1 MISDAKKQGNGVNGG
16 EIMARLIYGTAYRG
30 MIRFSITDS
39 KDVVHE
45 LRERHKLSYLPTV
58 VLGRLVTASILVI
71 PWLGERETITFVISS
86 TGPAGNVV
94 AQSTWEGTVRGYITN
109 TKFELEK
116 NEFGKFDVKGAIVG
130 GDLTVVRD
138 VGLKTPLVSKVP
150 IVSGEIAEDIA
161 YYYTKSE
168 QIPSAFALGVLMDK
182 DGVAKAGGL
191 AIQILDKS
199 ISEEIVSGIE
209 KRLNGFA
216 ITSYLGEKSLEDI
229 AKYVLGTEELLVEEM
244 NVVFKCLCS
253 RKKAFES
260 LKVLDLSDLNEMLG
274 EGKAE
279 VTCKW
284 CSTTYTFEPEEIKV
298 VIEEKKKLVN

>member
-1 MISDAKKQGNGVNGG
+1 
-16 EIMARLIYGTAYRG
+16 
-30 MIRFSITDS
+30 
-39 KDVVHE
+39 
-45 LRERHKLSYLPTV
+45 
-58 VLGRLVTASILVI
+58 
-71 PWLGERETITFVISS
+71 
-86 TGPAGNVV
+86 
-94 AQSTWEGTVRGYITN
+94 
-109 TKFELEK
+109 
-116 NEFGKFDVKGAIVG
+116 
-130 GDLTVVRD
+130 LTVVRD

-216 ITSYLGEKSLEDI
+216 ITSHLGEKTLEDI
-229 AKYVLGTEELLVEEM
+229 TKYVLGTEELLFEEM
-244 NVVFKCLCS
+244 NVIFQCLCS
-253 RKKAFES
+253 REKAFES
-260 LKVLDLSDLNEMLG
+260 LKVLELSDLDEMLG

-284 CSTTYTFEPEEIKV
+284 CSTTYTFGPEEIKV